1 MAIDTNV
8 LACAEGVNGASR
20 RNAALDL
27 IERLPPET
35 TFVPVQVMGE
45 LFHVLVHKVK
55 WQPEKA
61 RKSILDWRDAFGL
74 IETSA
79 AVLFAA
85 AELSSHHDVGIWDA
99 VILSAASAADC
110 RVLLSED
117 MQAGFTWSGVTI
129 VNPFAETKHPLL
141 LDLLGA

>member
-1 MAIDTNV
+1 VAIDTNV
-8 LACAEGVNGASR
+8 LAYAEGVNGASR

-45 LFHVLVHKVK
+45 LFHVLVRKVK

-85 AELSSHHDVGIWDA
+85 AELSSHHDVGICDA